1 MAKMPSQKIKT
12 GPVLGS
18 YVYLLEPRQPNAD
31 DEAKGKK
38 PEYSICLLWDEND
51 PSLAAIKQAVV
62 NVATQ
67 AFGKAAVE
75 QLKSGKIKNP
85 LHRGDVDRPEDENFK
100 GKVYLNAKS
109 TRPVGVVDA
118 KLQPVFERSECYS
131 GCTFR
136 ASLNIAAYDHPAG
149 GKGVT
154 AYLNAVQVL
163 KRGKRIDGHVDAS
176 KEFEEFVDAGS
187 AEDSA
192 ALDDLL

>member
-1 MAKMPSQKIKT
+1 MAKMPSQKLKT
-12 GPVLGS
+12 SPAVGN
-18 YVYLLEPRQPNAD
+18 YVFLLEPRAPREGEEN
-31 DEAKGKK
+31 KK
-38 PEYSICLLWDEND
+38 PEYSVCLAWDEND
-51 PSLAAIKQAVV
+51 PGLPALKQAIV

-67 AFGKAAVE
+67 AFGKAAIE

-85 LHRGDVDRPEDENFK
+85 LHKGGVDRPEDENFA

-118 KLQPVFERSECYS
+118 KLQPIFEASECYS
-131 GCTFR
+131 GCTIR
-136 ASLNIAAYDHPAG
+136 ASLNIAAYDHKVG

-163 KRGKRIDGHVDAS
+163 KKGKHLDNHVDAS
-176 KEFEEFVDAGS
+176 KEFEEFADAGG

-192 ALDDLL
+192 AVDDLF

>member
-12 GPVLGS
+12 GPAIGH
-18 YVYLLEPRQPNAD
+18 YVFLLEPRQPR
-31 DEAKGKK
+31 EGEEGKK
-38 PEYSICLLWDEND
+38 PEFSICLAWDEDDSN
-51 PSLAAIKQAVV
+51 LAPIKQAIV

-67 AFGKAAVE
+67 AFGKGAIE
-75 QLKSGKIKNP
+75 QLKGGRIKNP

-118 KLQPVFERSECYS
+118 KLQPIFESSECYS

-136 ASLNIAAYDHPAG
+136 ASLNIAAYDHKVG

-154 AYLNAVQVL
+154 AYLNAVQVIR
-163 KRGKRIDGHVDAS
+163 KGKRLDNHVDAA